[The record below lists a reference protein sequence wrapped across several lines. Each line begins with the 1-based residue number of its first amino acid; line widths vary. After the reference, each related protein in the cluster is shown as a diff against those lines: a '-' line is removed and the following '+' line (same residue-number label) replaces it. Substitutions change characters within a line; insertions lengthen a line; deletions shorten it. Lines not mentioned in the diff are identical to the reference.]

1 MLRSFGT
8 IKNGIERIMDAND
21 VIANNMANINTI
33 GFKQSQILF
42 KDIREVEIQKLQG
55 RQDEYDPQDTSSKS
69 AGTLSLGPEVSKMMI
84 DFSQGDFITTGNKLD
99 FALSGEGF
107 FTVQGEN
114 NEQLYTRKGNFT
126 IDAQGFLSTT
136 DGQRVINKDTNAP
149 LRIEM
154 QNRRP
159 EDIVVTQDGM
169 ITFGKEKIGALKIS
183 NFQDKTTLI
192 PVEGA
197 AFRNS
202 DPTNAPKIVNNA
214 NIMQGSLETSNANS
228 ITTMLK
234 SLEALRSYESMSGAM
249 QTTSDTLQKVVNQVG
264 RF

>member
-8 IKNGIERIMDAND
+8 IKNGIERVMDSND

-33 GFKQSQILF
+33 GFKQSKILF
-42 KDIREVEIQKLQG
+42 KDIKEIEIQKLQNK
-55 RQDEYDPQDTSSKS
+55 QEYDPLNTDKKS
-69 AGTLSLGPEVSKMMI
+69 AGTLSLGPEVSQMMI

-99 FALSGEGF
+99 FAITGDGF
-107 FTVQGEN
+107 FTVQGQN

-126 IDAQGFLSTT
+126 IDSQGFLSTT
-136 DGQRVINKDTNAP
+136 DGQRVINGETNAP

-154 QNRRP
+154 QNKRP
-159 EDIVVTQDGM
+159 EDILVTKDGS
-169 ITFGKEKIGALKIS
+169 ITFGKEKIGALKIAQ
-183 NFQDKTTLI
+183 FQDKTSLI
-192 PVEGA
+192 PAEGA

-202 DPTNAPKIVNNA
+202 NQVNVPNIMKNA

>member
-8 IKNGIERIMDAND
+8 IRNGIERVMDSND

-33 GFKQSQILF
+33 GFKQSKILF

-55 RQDEYDPQDTSSKS
+55 KQEIDPLSTENRV
-69 AGTLSLGPEVSKMMI
+69 AGKLSLGPEVSQMMI
-84 DFSQGDFITTGNKLD
+84 DFSQGDFLTTGNRLD
-99 FALSGEGF
+99 FAITGEGF
-107 FTVQGEN
+107 FTVQGQNKE
-114 NEQLYTRKGNFT
+114 ELYTRKGNFT
-126 IDAQGFLSTT
+126 IDSQGFLTTT
-136 DGQRVINKDTNAP
+136 DGQRVINRDTNAP
-149 LRIEM
+149 LNIEM
-154 QNRRP
+154 QNKSP
-159 EDIVVTQDGM
+159 EAIVVTQDGE
-169 ITFGKEKIGALKIS
+169 ITFGKEKIGALKIAE
-183 NFQDKTTLI
+183 FKDKTNLI

-202 DPTNAPKIVNNA
+202 NPNVQPRIMRNA

>member
-8 IKNGIERIMDAND
+8 IRNGIERIMDSND

-33 GFKQSQILF
+33 GFKQSSILF

-55 RQDEYDPQDTSSKS
+55 KQEYDPLSTASKS

-99 FALSGEGF
+99 FAISGEGF
-107 FTVQGEN
+107 FTVQGKN
-114 NEQLYTRKGNFT
+114 NEELYTRKGNFT
-126 IDAQGFLSTT
+126 IDSQGFLSTT
-136 DGQRVINKDTNAP
+136 DGQRVINKDSNAP

-154 QNRRP
+154 QNKRP
-159 EDIVVTQDGM
+159 EDILVTQDGT

-183 NFQDKTTLI
+183 DFKDKTTLI
-192 PVEGA
+192 PVDGA

-202 DPTNAPKIVNNA
+202 DSTNGPTVARNTNV
-214 NIMQGSLETSNANS
+214 MQGSLETSNANS

-234 SLEALRSYESMSGAM
+234 SLESLRSYESMSGAM